1 MAQGNFFKKGQAS
14 RAEAGKLVLKFG
26 ELEY

>member
-1 MAQGNFFKKGQAS
+1 MAQGNFFQKGQAS
-14 RAEAGKLVLKFG
+14 RVEAGKLVPEFG